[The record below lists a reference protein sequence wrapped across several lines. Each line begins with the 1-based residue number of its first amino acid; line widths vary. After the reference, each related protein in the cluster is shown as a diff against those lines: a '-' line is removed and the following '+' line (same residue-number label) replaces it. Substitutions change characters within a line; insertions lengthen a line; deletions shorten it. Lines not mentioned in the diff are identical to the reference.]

1 MNQYLMQLTEE
12 ARSAM
17 YGTLGNLQW
26 PAFAAV
32 LLWATIKYPR
42 PLKDK
47 IILWVAFAVARYWG
61 ACMVPL
67 LKGVAPAVFP
77 SGNFGIAFGFV
88 VLIVA
93 AIAYFLRVS
102 VWFVLE
108 ATVPAFILGRGL
120 AITGCIF
127 YGCCHGHP
135 VSWGIYSAVAE
146 TCVFPTVMLDV
157 ATSCAIVIY
166 LMILAK
172 KRGYSADGTVAA
184 RGIFLFGILRV
195 LIDLLRDNHTLFL
208 LFTAEGL
215 FGIAYIAAGILLLR
229 AINIRG
235 EKHEIT

>member
-1 MNQYLMQLTEE
+1 MQLTEE
-12 ARSAM
+12 DRSAI
-17 YGTLGNLQW
+17 YSTLGNLQW
-26 PAFAAV
+26 LAFAVV
-32 LLWATIKYPR
+32 LLWATIKYHR

-47 IILWVAFAVARYWG
+47 IILWVAFVAARYWG

-67 LKGVAPAVFP
+67 LKSVAPGVFP

-93 AIAYFLRVS
+93 AIAYFLRTS
-102 VWFVLE
+102 VWFTLE
-108 ATVPAFILGRGL
+108 AAVPAFILGRGL

-127 YGCCHGHP
+127 YGCCYGHP
-135 VSWGIYSAVAE
+135 VSWGIYSGV
-146 TCVFPTVMLDV
+146 TQTYVFPTVMLDV
-157 ATSCAIVIY
+157 AASCAIVIY
-166 LMILAK
+166 LIILAK
-172 KRGYSADGTVAA
+172 KRGYSSDGIAAA

-215 FGIAYIAAGILLLR
+215 FGIAYIVAGILLLR